1 MSVHTSI
8 EATLVDRNRTHGD
21 FHEQAE
27 LSGVIKEL
35 LRTQTNWR
43 NLSYGQKEA
52 LEMIAV
58 KISRILHGNPHHRD
72 SWHDIAGYATLAE
85 RECQEEMPQ

>member
-1 MSVHTSI
+1 MSLET
-8 EATLVDRNRTHGD
+8 TLTDRNRTHGD

-27 LSGVIKEL
+27 LSGILKEL
-35 LRTQTNWR
+35 LRTQANWR
-43 NLSYGQKEA
+43 LLTYSQKEA

-58 KISRILHGNPHHRD
+58 KVSRIMTGNPNHKD

-85 RECQEEMPQ
+85 RGCQDEVTR